1 MMPSY
6 RFLVNMMKRKVGV
19 VLSGCGFLDGAEIS
33 EAVLTLL
40 ALDSHDL
47 QAVCMAPNEAQAH
60 VVDHVTGKEVPGES
74 RDVLREA
81 ARIARGQIRDWKG
94 VTSDELDA
102 IVMPGGFGAAKNLSD
117 FASRGGDA
125 TAHPEIV
132 RLLSGMHAQKK
143 PIGAICISPAVVA
156 CVLGK
161 QAKPTLTIGSD
172 PGTAQALQAMGAVH
186 QDSVVDACVVD
197 EANRIVSTAAFMCD
211 ARLKDISAGIHALV
225 AAIQNLLNSDSEAK
239 GIDL

>member
-1 MMPSY
+1 MPSY
-6 RFLVNMMKRKVGV
+6 RFLVNMVKRKVGV
-19 VLSGCGFLDGAEIS
+19 VLSGCSFLDGAEIS

-60 VVDHVTGKEVPGES
+60 VVDHVIGEEVPGES
-74 RDVLREA
+74 REGLREA
-81 ARIARGQIRDWKG
+81 ARIARGKIRDWRD
-94 VTSDELDA
+94 VTADELDA
-102 IVMPGGFGAAKNLSD
+102 IVMPGGFGVAKNLSD
-117 FASRGGDA
+117 VASRGGDA
-125 TAHPEIV
+125 TAHPQMI
-132 RLLSGMHAQKK
+132 RLLCDMHAQKK

-161 QAKPTLTIGSD
+161 QVKPTLTIGSD

-186 QDSVVDACVVD
+186 IDSVVDACVVD
-197 EANRIVSTAAFMCD
+197 QANRIVSTAAFMCD

-225 AAIQNLLNSDSEAK
+225 AAMQSLLNSDNEPNRT
-239 GIDL
+239 DR